1 MAKFIGNKYMLIDR
15 EDIIKFK
22 KANLIRIGGIT
33 FVISF
38 LILIGIK
45 IIWIRNF
52 FPEQYLDYLHL
63 RIIFFGGIVAY
74 TIGLL
79 DDIFNLNHQIRL
91 YSQLLLG
98 SFTWFLGIRIEN
110 IQIDFFKYNFSFDLP
125 ILLSI
130 LISTIWI
137 AGIINAINW
146 MDGLDGL
153 ATGIVFTAA
162 ASFAFISSSYNSDT
176 ILLTSSA
183 LAGSTLGFLKFNKTP
198 AKILMG
204 DGGSYFLG
212 YIVSILAILSCFYRS
227 NSLGSSDLYIIL
239 VPFLILFIPLSDMCF
254 VIFKRVK
261 KGLSPF
267 RGDKNHLHYR
277 LIKVGYSEKSAVKLI
292 IALSIIF
299 SSFALILEKKY
310 IEAIFFIITLY
321 PLCKNLSIKK

>member
-1 MAKFIGNKYMLIDR
+1 MLLDR
-15 EDIIKFK
+15 EDVIKFK
-22 KANLIRIGGIT
+22 KSNLIRIGGIT
-33 FVISF
+33 FVIAF
-38 LILIGIK
+38 LILIGLK
-45 IIWIRNF
+45 IIWIKNY
-52 FPEQYLDYLHL
+52 FPEQTLDFLHL

-79 DDIFNLNHQIRL
+79 DDIFNLNHLIRL
-91 YSQLLLG
+91 FSQLLLG
-98 SFTWFLGIRIEN
+98 AFTWFLGIRIEN
-110 IQIDFFKYNFSFDLP
+110 LQIDFLQYNFSFDLP

-153 ATGIVFTAA
+153 ATGIVLTAA
-162 ASFAFISSSYNSDT
+162 ISFAFISNAYNSNT

-212 YIVSILAILSCFYRS
+212 YIISILAILSCFYRS

-239 VPFLILFIPLSDMCF
+239 VPLLILFIPLSDMCF
-254 VIFKRVK
+254 VIFKRIK
-261 KGLSPF
+261 KGVSPF
-267 RGDKNHLHYR
+267 KGDKNHLHYR
-277 LIKVGYSEKSAVKLI
+277 LIKSGYSEKSAVKLI
-292 IALSIIF
+292 IALAIIF
-299 SSFALILEKKY
+299 SSFALILDKKY
-310 IEAIFFIITLY
+310 IESLFFIISLY
-321 PLCKNLSIKK
+321 PLCKNISIKKIT